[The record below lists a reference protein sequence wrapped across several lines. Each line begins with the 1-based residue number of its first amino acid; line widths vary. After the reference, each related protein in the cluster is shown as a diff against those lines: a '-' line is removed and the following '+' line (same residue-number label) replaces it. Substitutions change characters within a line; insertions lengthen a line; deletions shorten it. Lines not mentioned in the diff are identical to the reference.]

1 LLKLDFANYIRTCKS
16 ISSKPIQPAFK
27 PKQTKLTP
35 EQNQSELQ
43 RHRAILLAACDYL
56 LKRNRGCFVVD
67 GADQIAE
74 SFEQEKERIE
84 QHFQQGNLKELQRE
98 LQRRTAMFSN
108 RVDLQFVP
116 YIKETTGYDL
126 DLFAALHSR
135 MDGIIAQKQIHTEKE
150 RNDVHLLLR
159 AYEHTGEAPREKAI
173 LESLLKDYYDR
184 TRSAGSSLQSQ
195 TSDRVEVIRTV
206 VKDGVEEQT
215 FRMSTGPKPAHHKE
229 EEAIAPDGKR
239 KLCVTQWSDGQ
250 GASTYVSIHF
260 PTANG
265 AVFGSEGINP
275 EVKGYWK
282 DNNTIVIE
290 YRKEYPVN
298 TKHYK
303 VSSFDDVVMIEYIEH

>member
-1 LLKLDFANYIRTCKS
+1 
-16 ISSKPIQPAFK
+16 
-27 PKQTKLTP
+27 LTP
-35 EQNQSELQ
+35 EQKQSELQ
-43 RHRAILLAACDYL
+43 RHRAILLATCDYL

-67 GADQIAE
+67 GADHIAE
-74 SFEQEKERIE
+74 GYEQEKERIE

-108 RVDLQFVP
+108 RVDLQFVS
-116 YIKETTGYDL
+116 YIKGTTGYDL
-126 DLFAALHSR
+126 DLFAALRSR

-159 AYEHTGEAPREKAI
+159 AYEHTGEAPQQKAI
-173 LESLLKDYYDR
+173 LESLLKDYYDG

-195 TSDRVEVIRTV
+195 DAEQVEVTKRV

-215 FRMSTGPKPAHHKE
+215 IRISLGPKPAHLKE
-229 EEAIAPDGKR
+229 QEAVSPDGKR
-239 KLCVTQWSDGQ
+239 KLRVTQWSDGQ
-250 GASTYVSIHF
+250 GASTYVNILF
-260 PTANG
+260 PTVNG
-265 AVFGSEGINP
+265 SVFGSNGINP
-275 EVKGYWK
+275 DVKGYWK

-290 YRKEYPVN
+290 YRKEYSVN